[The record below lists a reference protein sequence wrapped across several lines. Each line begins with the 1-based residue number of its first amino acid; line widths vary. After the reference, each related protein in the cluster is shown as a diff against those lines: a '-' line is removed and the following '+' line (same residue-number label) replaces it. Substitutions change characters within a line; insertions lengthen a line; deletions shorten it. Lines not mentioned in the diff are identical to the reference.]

1 LALCNFCLILSIIFS
16 FVYSSWA
23 LKFYSQSYPDK
34 KIDSLIA
41 KGISFIVNGK
51 YKKAEEIFITVKSE
65 YPNLPIGDIYLA
77 ANLIAKSEDLVEPL
91 ENDQIISFFENAE
104 KISKR
109 NLEKNPDDLWIK
121 YFEAL
126 RIGYYSYYLGVKKS
140 YIKAFDKAIKAK
152 NLFQEI
158 YKNNPNFYEAL
169 FAIGSYKYWKS
180 SKLSFLT
187 WTPLLDDEKEEGLR
201 MLEEGALKSNYNFYL
216 AAYSLFWAYLDSKK
230 FEKAKEISEQMISRW
245 KESRFFMEIRARALE
260 EFDLELAAK
269 YYYEII
275 ESLRKE
281 SLLTP
286 INELYYLHKVAR
298 TYFKVKQVNKARE
311 IVERSLRIENKF
323 EDKKRLELFEAQ
335 RKKFLKLKNEIQEYE
350 KQNK

>member
-1 LALCNFCLILSIIFS
+1 
-16 FVYSSWA
+16 
-23 LKFYSQSYPDK
+23 
-34 KIDSLIA
+34 
-41 KGISFIVNGK
+41 
-51 YKKAEEIFITVKSE
+51 
-65 YPNLPIGDIYLA
+65 
-77 ANLIAKSEDLVEPL
+77 
-91 ENDQIISFFENAE
+91 
-104 KISKR
+104 
-109 NLEKNPDDLWIK
+109 
-121 YFEAL
+121 
-126 RIGYYSYYLGVKKS
+126 
-140 YIKAFDKAIKAK
+140 
-152 NLFQEI
+152 
-158 YKNNPNFYEAL
+158 
-169 FAIGSYKYWKS
+169 
-180 SKLSFLT
+180 
-187 WTPLLDDEKEEGLR
+187 
-201 MLEEGALKSNYNFYL
+201 
-216 AAYSLFWAYLDSKK
+216 
-230 FEKAKEISEQMISRW
+230 
-245 KESRFFMEIRARALE
+245 LE